1 MKEAG
6 AVALSE
12 DGKSVMDSLVF
23 RHALKEAAKNKIP
36 MFSHCEDKALV
47 DGGVMNAGAKA
58 EELGLPGIT
67 NAVEDVIVARD
78 ILMAKETGCGYI
90 CVIVQQRTA
99 FYSLKWQ
106 SNRGFL

>member
-1 MKEAG
+1 M
-6 AVALSE
+6 ALSE

-23 RHALKEAAKNKIP
+23 RHALKEAAKNRIP

-47 DGGVMNAGAKA
+47 DGGVMNAGARSRGAWAAGNYERSRRRYRCQRYSDGKRDR
-58 EELGLPGIT
+58 LP
-67 NAVEDVIVARD
+67 VAS
-78 ILMAKETGCGYI
+78 

>member
-1 MKEAG
+1 MADIAGMKEAG

-47 DGGVMNAGAKA
+47 DGEIMNAGAKA
-58 EELGLPGIT
+58 EELGAAGNYERSRRRYRCQRYSDGKRDRLPVTFVSLFNSG
-67 NAVEDVIVARD
+67 
-78 ILMAKETGCGYI
+78 
-90 CVIVQQRTA
+90 QRFTH
-99 FYSLKWQ
+99 
-106 SNRGFL
+106 